1 MNRNKKIT
9 SLLLF
14 VITIGLNAQ
23 NLPSTPDI
31 WEVQSNGHVFENFE
45 GKPSLYLFQGVANLK
60 SPVDFKTGII
70 EYSIFV
76 TERRGFPGVHFR
88 VGDNNDYEEFYI
100 RPHQSGNPDANQY
113 TPVFNGIS
121 GWQLYYGKG
130 NAQAI
135 NYNMNEW
142 NHIKLV
148 IAEKDA
154 EVYINNME
162 IPLFYI
168 PELKIAPRSGTIR
181 LSGGGPSP
189 FHFADLK
196 VTKIESPK
204 LKSERIPLPEIS
216 DMLIKSWAVSNSFPE
231 SNVASNFM
239 LSDKEKSNLRWNT
252 VTSESAGYANLAR
265 VAQRANGNNTVFA
278 KVIITSETDQIKK
291 MVYGFSDR
299 ARIYL
304 NDQILAGGTDNFVS
318 RDYRFLGTMGFFDAV
333 YLPLK
338 KGKNEL
344 WIAVSENFG
353 GWGVMAGFE
362 NKEGIKLD

>member
-70 EYSIFV
+70 EYSMYV
-76 TERRGFPGVHFR
+76 TERRGFPGVQFR
-88 VGDNNDYEEFYI
+88 VADYNYKKEFYI

-148 IAEKDA
+148 IA
-154 EVYINNME
+154 
-162 IPLFYI
+162 
-168 PELKIAPRSGTIR
+168 
-181 LSGGGPSP
+181 
-189 FHFADLK
+189 
-196 VTKIESPK
+196 
-204 LKSERIPLPEIS
+204 
-216 DMLIKSWAVSNSFPE
+216 
-231 SNVASNFM
+231 
-239 LSDKEKSNLRWNT
+239 
-252 VTSESAGYANLAR
+252 
-265 VAQRANGNNTVFA
+265 
-278 KVIITSETDQIKK
+278 
-291 MVYGFSDR
+291 
-299 ARIYL
+299 
-304 NDQILAGGTDNFVS
+304 
-318 RDYRFLGTMGFFDAV
+318 
-333 YLPLK
+333 
-338 KGKNEL
+338 
-344 WIAVSENFG
+344 
-353 GWGVMAGFE
+353 
-362 NKEGIKLD
+362 